1 MKLVIYVVDDQRV
14 QAEATAAILRR
25 EGHHVTVETNSSQA
39 LQTLLSD
46 VEIDVTFLDIVMP
59 DMLGSHIYETCERQA
74 PARCERTIFL
84 TGFAEM
90 APSWIRRTG
99 RLVLE
104 KPCTPERI
112 VRAAEE
118 MGRLVSPRGPSYL
131 LAGGAR
137 REQRSHPELP
147 PLTSPAQEDEP
158 TGVTLLAR
166 NGDVTAVKV
175 KTLEEK
181 VGKLEKHFEPEG
193 VVDKMAKDIHA
204 GRVWIKSI
212 APTIVIV
219 GAILAGLMYVM
230 HAEDRRVQEEQLHK
244 VLQEKSP

>member
-14 QAEATAAILRR
+14 QAEATATVLRR
-25 EGHHVTVETNSSQA
+25 AGHNVTVETNSTQA

-59 DMLGSHIYETCERQA
+59 DMLGSHIYETCEKQA
-74 PARCERTIFL
+74 PARCERIIFL
-84 TGFAEM
+84 TGYAEM

-104 KPCTPERI
+104 KPCTPDRI

-118 MGRLVSPRGPSYL
+118 MGRLVSPRGPNY
-131 LAGGAR
+131 AVGVR
-137 REQRSHPELP
+137 REHRSHPELQSSLAIP
-147 PLTSPAQEDEP
+147 EEDEA

-193 VVDKMAKDIHA
+193 TVDKIAKDMHA
-204 GRVWIKSI
+204 ARTWLKSI
-212 APTIVIV
+212 VPVTVII
-219 GAILAGLMYVM
+219 GALLAALMYIM
-230 HAEDRRVQEEQLHK
+230 HAEDRRVQEEQFRR